1 MEPIDIIPTIEEE
14 RPNLFK
20 ELEWRKVTEVWKLN
34 DIPTGPDAERA
45 AKRTWILLAKGQ
57 NNNYIIQS
65 TAGTKSSPDKFI
77 TWVHYGGGLD
87 AGGQQEQE
95 PPKGAGYVVI
105 DKSKLGRPR
114 RVLTEQER
122 QEIRAR
128 HEAGE
133 GIGRIAAALHMGTK
147 RVMNVLKEFKGAES

>member
-20 ELEWRKVTEVWKLN
+20 ELEWRKVHEVYKLN
-34 DIPTGPDAERA
+34 DVPTGPDAERA
-45 AKRTWILLAKGQ
+45 GKRTWILLAKGE

-65 TAGTKSSPDKFI
+65 QAGTKSSPDKFI

-87 AGGQQEQE
+87 EPQEE
-95 PPKGAGYVVI
+95 RGAGYILI

-128 HEAGE
+128 HAAGDS
-133 GIGRIAAALHMGTK
+133 INKIAKALHLGTRRIMGALQQT
-147 RVMNVLKEFKGAES
+147 

>member
-20 ELEWRKVTEVWKLN
+20 ELEWRKVHEVYKLN
-34 DIPTGPDAERA
+34 DVPTGPDAERA
-45 AKRTWILLAKGQ
+45 GKRTWILLAKGE

-65 TAGTKSSPDKFI
+65 QAGTKSSPDKFI

-87 AGGQQEQE
+87 ERPQEE
-95 PPKGAGYVVI
+95 RGAGYILI

-114 RVLTEQER
+114 RVLTDQER

-128 HEAGE
+128 HAAGDS
-133 GIGRIAAALHMGTK
+133 INKIAKALHLGTRRIMGALQQT
-147 RVMNVLKEFKGAES
+147 

>member
-14 RPNLFK
+14 RPNVFK
-20 ELEWRKVTEVWKLN
+20 ELEWRKVYEVWKLN

-45 AKRTWILLAKGQ
+45 GRRTWILLAKGE

-65 TAGTKSSPDKFI
+65 QAGTKSSPDKFV

-87 AGGQQEQE
+87 ERPQEE
-95 PPKGAGYVVI
+95 RGAGYILI

-114 RVLTEQER
+114 RVLTDQER

-128 HEAGE
+128 HAAGDS
-133 GIGRIAAALHMGTK
+133 INKIAKALHLGTRRIMGALQQT
-147 RVMNVLKEFKGAES
+147 

>member
-45 AKRTWILLAKGQ
+45 AKRTWILLAKGE

-65 TAGTKSSPDKFI
+65 QAGTKSSPDKFI

-87 AGGQQEQE
+87 ERPQEE
-95 PPKGAGYVVI
+95 RVAGYILI

-133 GIGRIAAALHMGTK
+133 GIGRIAAALHMGTR
-147 RVMNVLKEFKGAES
+147 RVSEALRE

>member
-1 MEPIDIIPTIEEE
+1 MERLNIADIGGE
-14 RPNLFK
+14 RPNLAK
-20 ELEWRKVTEVWKLN
+20 ELEWRHVEELWKLN
-34 DIPTGPDAERA
+34 DVPTGPDAERTG
-45 AKRTWILLAKGQ
+45 RRVWILLARGA

-114 RVLTEQER
+114 RELTGEEVEQ
-122 QEIRAR
+122 IRAR
-128 HEAGE
+128 HEAGD
-133 GIGRIAAALHMGTK
+133 GINKIAKALHMGTRK
-147 RVMNVLKEFKGAES
+147 IMEALRE

>member
-20 ELEWRKVTEVWKLN
+20 ELEWRKVHEVYKLN
-34 DIPTGPDAERA
+34 DVPTGPDAERA
-45 AKRTWILLAKGQ
+45 GKRTWILLAKGE

-65 TAGTKSSPDKFI
+65 QAGTKSSPDKFI

-87 AGGQQEQE
+87 ERPQEE
-95 PPKGAGYVVI
+95 RGAGYILI

-128 HEAGE
+128 HAAGDS
-133 GIGRIAAALHMGTK
+133 INKIAKALHLGTRRIMGALQQT
-147 RVMNVLKEFKGAES
+147 